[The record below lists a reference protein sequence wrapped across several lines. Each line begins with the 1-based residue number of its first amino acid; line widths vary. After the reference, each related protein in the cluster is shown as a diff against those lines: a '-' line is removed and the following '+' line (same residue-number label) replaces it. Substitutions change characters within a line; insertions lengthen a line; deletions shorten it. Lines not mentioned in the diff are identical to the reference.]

1 MLVPN
6 TVSGLNKIR
15 IDWTCIFEC
24 QRVKHKISTNKMKRT
39 ENCLAKLERMNKVL
53 RHEEP
58 DRVPISDFFWG
69 SFISRWRKEL
79 NLPSDASPY
88 NYYDLDWIVTTPN
101 MDPFIRPFETI
112 RENEKEVVVKTGFL
126 ATLRKRF
133 DFPMPEFMAFDT
145 DTIEKLQALEFDDP
159 ADPRRFFSSGDNQIA
174 GVGDGFERNSP
185 AWIET
190 VQKLHPDF
198 PVYGSIIECSECLTR
213 LIGQENALFWMGMYP
228 DELGEQINRI
238 GQFYFE
244 SMKAQIRAAN
254 GLLDGMVIWG
264 DVAFRQTML
273 FDPEYWRQYFKPWV
287 KAMIDECHRN
297 NLPVIYH
304 GCGNVELILDDF
316 IEMKLDGYNPLE
328 VKAGLDAVKLKE
340 KYGNKLAYCGNN
352 DIQVWETGDKELI
365 KSDVL
370 RKLNAAKGGGFIFQS
385 DHSVSSSVSGH
396 TYDFIVKLVREYGT
410 YPLQLGEFDLEMGGK
425 TI

>member
-1 MLVPN
+1 M
-6 TVSGLNKIR
+6 
-15 IDWTCIFEC
+15 E
-24 QRVKHKISTNKMKRT
+24 RT
-39 ENCLAKLERMNKVL
+39 ANCLAKLDRMNKAL

-69 SFISRWRKEL
+69 SFIKRWRKEL
-79 NLPSDASPY
+79 NLPHDASPY

-101 MDPFIRPFETI
+101 MDPFIQSFETI
-112 RENEKEVVVKTGFL
+112 RENENEVVVKTGFL
-126 ATLRKRF
+126 ATLRKRY

-145 DTIEKLQALEFDDP
+145 DTIEKLQALKFDDP
-159 ADPRRFFSSGDNQIA
+159 ADPRRFFSAGDNQIA
-174 GVGDGFERNSP
+174 GVGDGFQRNTP

-238 GQFYFE
+238 GKFYLD

-304 GCGNVELILDDF
+304 GCGNVELILEDF
-316 IEMKLDGYNPLE
+316 IEMKLDAYNPLE
-328 VKAGLDAVKLKE
+328 VKAGLDAVNLK
-340 KYGNKLAYCGNN
+340 KQFGNKLAYCGNN
-352 DIQVWETGDKELI
+352 NIQVWETGDKELI

-385 DHSVSSSVSGH
+385 DHSVSSDVSGQ
-396 TYDFIVKLVREYGT
+396 TYDYIVKLVRDYGK
-410 YPLQLGEFDLEMGGK
+410 YPLQLGESDLE
-425 TI
+425 I

>member
-1 MLVPN
+1 MN
-6 TVSGLNKIR
+6 
-15 IDWTCIFEC
+15 
-24 QRVKHKISTNKMKRT
+24 RT
-39 ENCLAKLERMNKVL
+39 ANCLAKLERMNKAL

-69 SFISRWRKEL
+69 GFIRRWRKEL
-79 NLPSDASPY
+79 NLPDDASPY
-88 NYYDLDWIVTTPN
+88 YYYDLDWIVTTPN

-126 ATLRKRF
+126 ATIRKRF
-133 DFPMPEFMAFDT
+133 DFPMPEFMAFDI
-145 DTIEKLQALEFDDP
+145 DTIEKLQALQFDDP
-159 ADPRRFFSSGDNQIA
+159 ADPRRFFTAGDNQIA

-213 LIGQENALFWMGMYP
+213 LVGQENTLFWMGMYP

-238 GQFYFE
+238 GEFYLN

-273 FDPEYWRQYFKPWV
+273 FDPDYWRQYFKPWV
-287 KAMIDECHRN
+287 KAMIDECHSN

-304 GCGNVELILDDF
+304 GCGNVELILEDF
-316 IEMKLDGYNPLE
+316 IEMKLDAYNPLE
-328 VKAGLDAVKLKE
+328 VKAGLDAVNLK
-340 KYGNKLAYCGNN
+340 KQFGNKLAYCGNN
-352 DIQVWETGDKELI
+352 NIQVWETGDRELI
-365 KSDVL
+365 KSDV
-370 RKLNAAKGGGFIFQS
+370 
-385 DHSVSSSVSGH
+385 SGL
-396 TYDFIVKLVREYGT
+396 TYDYIVKLVRESGK
-410 YPLQLGEFDLEMGGK
+410 YPLRLGALDLEVK
-425 TI
+425 IHE